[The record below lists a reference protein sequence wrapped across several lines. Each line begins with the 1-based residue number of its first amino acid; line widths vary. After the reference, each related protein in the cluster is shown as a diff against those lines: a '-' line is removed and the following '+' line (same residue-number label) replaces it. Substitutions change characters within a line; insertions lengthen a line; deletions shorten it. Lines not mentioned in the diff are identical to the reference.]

1 MVGCITIFIVF
12 FKVSVNF
19 SKKEE
24 QKYYVFGLWSEDKR
38 EINSKLLLKIVKTN
52 LFNKGSNLI
61 HGVSSNSEVS
71 RSIAVQFSNSKVSNL
86 VQLIHNFLDK
96 GLSFSDVFS
105 SLDTSQGSKQIS
117 QIDHQITNSI
127 NRLNVVLLVS
137 CADLVESGKVC
148 SELGEESC
156 NSRDGISR
164 FLQLTSSSRGQGKLI
179 GGSKLINKK
188 SKTSEGSKS
197 LG

>member
-61 HGVSSNSEVS
+61 HGVSCNSEVS
-71 RSIAVQFSNSKVSNL
+71 RSVAVQFSNSKVSNL
-86 VQLIHNFLDK
+86 VQFTHNFLDK
-96 GLSFSDVFS
+96 GLSFSDVLS
-105 SLDTSQGSKQIS
+105 SLNTSKGSKEISQVNHQIS
-117 QIDHQITNSI
+117 NS
-127 NRLNVVLLVS
+127 LDGFNVVLLVS
-137 CADLVESGKVC
+137 CTDLRKSCKVC
-148 SELGEESC
+148 SELGQECDRASW
-156 NSRDGISR
+156 
-164 FLQLTSSSRGQGKLI
+164 LVAASSSTRTARLLRDPKAWV
-179 GGSKLINKK
+179 
-188 SKTSEGSKS
+188 EVAW
-197 LG
+197 

>member
-52 LFNKGSNLI
+52 LFNESSNLI
-61 HGVSSNSEVS
+61 HGVSSNSEIS
-71 RSIAVQFSNSKVSNL
+71 RSVAVQFSNSKISNL
-86 VQLIHNFLDK
+86 VQFTHNFLYK

-105 SLDTSQGSKQIS
+105 SLNTSK
-117 QIDHQITNSI
+117 
-127 NRLNVVLLVS
+127 
-137 CADLVESGKVC
+137 
-148 SELGEESC
+148 
-156 NSRDGISR
+156 
-164 FLQLTSSSRGQGKLI
+164 
-179 GGSKLINKK
+179 
-188 SKTSEGSKS
+188 
-197 LG
+197 